1 MNEHESQTKTQA
13 FDKLEQEGRIAR
25 TARMLDVKARLQNNQ
40 RDDIIERFRVF
51 TEEHSYTQAA
61 VAREIDIS
69 STTISEVLRKQ
80 YSGKTSDSQL
90 VKIHNW
96 MELAARRI
104 NMFHKRNYVDHSV
117 AREVLT
123 VAEIVAETCKI
134 GVVFGPSHIGK
145 TFTLKAIVDDQR
157 YGSPKMIRVD
167 ESRLTPLKL
176 LREIASVFELAV
188 SGTFDIVM
196 RRVIGRLKDTKRM
209 LIFDEIERVTYKTL
223 EMIRDIH
230 DQTGCPV
237 LLCGKP
243 MIYEKLGFRGM
254 GDFSEVTDQLSSRII
269 IKRDLTERTRDKDN
283 PQPLFT
289 LDDIRKFIKV
299 SSLQLKV
306 EPSAVKRLQM
316 RACALGMGGIGR
328 MLGTLYMAY
337 KVAFVSGNNV
347 ITVTDLEEVDK
358 FSMGKED
365 SLRMDEQAV
374 ESIGIKRVV

>member
-1 MNEHESQTKTQA
+1 
-13 FDKLEQEGRIAR
+13 
-25 TARMLDVKARLQNNQ
+25 
-40 RDDIIERFRVF
+40 
-51 TEEHSYTQAA
+51 
-61 VAREIDIS
+61 
-69 STTISEVLRKQ
+69 
-80 YSGKTSDSQL
+80 
-90 VKIHNW
+90 
-96 MELAARRI
+96 
-104 NMFHKRNYVDHSV
+104 
-117 AREVLT
+117 
-123 VAEIVAETCKI
+123 
-134 GVVFGPSHIGK
+134 
-145 TFTLKAIVDDQR
+145 
-157 YGSPKMIRVD
+157 MIRVD

-176 LREIASVFELAV
+176 LREIASVFELTV
-188 SGTFDIVM
+188 GGTFDVVM

-254 GDFSEVTDQLSSRII
+254 GDFSEVTDQLSSRVI

-306 EPSAVKRLQM
+306 EPNAVKRLQM
-316 RACALGMGGIGR
+316 RAGALGMGGIGR

-374 ESIGIKRVV
+374 ESLGIRRVA